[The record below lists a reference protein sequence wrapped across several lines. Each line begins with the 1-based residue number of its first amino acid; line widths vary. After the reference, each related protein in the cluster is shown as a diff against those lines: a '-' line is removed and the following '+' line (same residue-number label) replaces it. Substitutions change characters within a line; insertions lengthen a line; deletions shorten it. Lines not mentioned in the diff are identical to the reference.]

1 MIQKVISPEGEE
13 FEVED
18 EATTRILNEGLPI
31 ILGDI
36 KEKRLSI
43 KEGEFFLYTNLEGNI
58 TDLNTSG
65 LGFYHRDTRFLSCY
79 EFSINGCSPILL
91 SSNTDRDYLE
101 HIELTN
107 SDIWRDGTLVVPQET
122 LNIRRL
128 RVIKD
133 GLHEKIRIKNYN
145 PFPVNLRLEFAFNA
159 DFADIF
165 EVRGLKRTNRG
176 KILRPK
182 VSDSHLVLA
191 YYGQDEVFR
200 QARVH
205 LSEEPT
211 EVKVKAGKAKL
222 VYEVEMASHER
233 ILLNLYVE
241 PVIGA
246 RRFVHI
252 DFDSAIGVLRR
263 SYDEWEKKCTHIYT
277 DNELFNTILQR
288 SRSDLRE
295 LITES
300 KHGAFI
306 DAGIPWFSAP
316 FGRDSEIT
324 SLQTMMLTPF
334 LARETLKIL
343 SQFQGKE
350 IDPWRDEEPGK
361 ILHEIRQGELASL
374 GEIPHT
380 PYFGSVDST
389 PLFLNLASAYFQWTN
404 DLAFLKELKGSLEL
418 ALRWIDEYGDADSD
432 GFVEYERKS
441 ERGLINQ
448 GWKDSHNAVV
458 HKNGEVAKPP
468 IALAEVQ
475 GYVYSAKKRL
485 SHLFQLLGESE
496 KAKTLDA
503 QAEKLKK
510 KFNTEFWLE
519 EENFF
524 ALALDRD
531 KRPVETVTSNPGH
544 ALWSGIID
552 EQKALLVGDRLLQP
566 DMFSGWGI
574 RTVSK
579 SSRSYN
585 PMSYHNGSV
594 WPHDNALIIMGLK
607 KYGFVE
613 QANIIASAIFDAA
626 IHHSYFRLPELFCGF
641 TRRGNNYPV
650 AYPVACCPQAW
661 AAGSMF
667 MILQA
672 ILGLNPDAS
681 NNTLYIN
688 RPTLP
693 VWLNRVNLS
702 RLKVGKSRLDIAF
715 HRENQTTSFTVLNK
729 EGDLK
734 IVIEE

>member
-1 MIQKVISPEGEE
+1 MQKFVSPEGEE

-31 ILGDI
+31 ILGDVR
-36 KEKRLSI
+36 EKRLSI
-43 KEGEFFLYTNLEGNI
+43 KEGEFFLCTDLEGNI
-58 TDLNTSG
+58 TDQNTSG
-65 LGFYHRDTRFLSCY
+65 LGFYYRDTRFLSCY

-107 SDIWRDGTLVVPQET
+107 SDIWSDGTLVVPQET

-145 PFPVNLRLEFAFNA
+145 PFPVKLHLEFSFNA

-182 VSDSHLVLA
+182 VCDSNLILA
-191 YYGQDEVFR
+191 YYGEDEVFR
-200 QARVH
+200 QTRVTM
-205 LSEEPT
+205 SEKPT
-211 EVKVKAGKAKL
+211 EVKVKAGKAQL
-222 VYEVEMASHER
+222 VYEVEMVSHER

-241 PVIGA
+241 PVVGTK
-246 RRFVHI
+246 RLKRI
-252 DFDSAIGVLRR
+252 DFDSAIGILRR
-263 SYDEWEKKCTHIYT
+263 SYDEWEKRCTHFFT
-277 DNELFNTILQR
+277 DNELFNTIIQR
-288 SRSDLRE
+288 SRCDLRE
-295 LITES
+295 LLTET
-300 KHGAFI
+300 KQGVI
-306 DAGIPWFSAP
+306 IYAGIPWFAAP

-324 SLQTMMLTPF
+324 SLQTLILSPY
-334 LARETLKIL
+334 LARETLKLL
-343 SQFQGKE
+343 SRLQGRE
-350 IDPWRDEEPGK
+350 INPWQDEEPGK
-361 ILHEIRQGELASL
+361 ILHEIRQGELANL
-374 GEIPHT
+374 GVIPHT

-389 PLFLNLASAYFQWTN
+389 PLFLNLAGAYFNWTN
-404 DLAFLKELKGSLEL
+404 DLALMKELKDSLEQ
-418 ALRWIDEYGDADSD
+418 ALQWIDDRSSLDSD
-432 GFVEYERKS
+432 GFITYERKS

-448 GWKDSHNAVV
+448 GWKDSHYAVV
-458 HKNGEVAKPP
+458 HKNGEVAKAP
-468 IALAEVQ
+468 IALIEVQ
-475 GYVYSAKKRL
+475 GYAYSARRRMAKLLRA
-485 SHLFQLLGESE
+485 LGEPE
-496 KAKTLDA
+496 KAKTLEA
-503 QAEKLKK
+503 KAEKLKK
-510 KFNTEFWLE
+510 KFNAEFWID

-531 KRPVETVTSNPGH
+531 KRPVETVTSNAGQ
-544 ALWSGIID
+544 ALWSGIVD
-552 EQKALLVGDRLLQP
+552 DQKAALVVDRLLQP

-579 SSRSYN
+579 SSRNYN

-650 AYPVACCPQAW
+650 AYPMACCPQAW
-661 AAGSMF
+661 AAGSIF

-672 ILGLNPDAS
+672 ILGIFPDAP
-681 NNTLYIN
+681 NDTLYIK

-693 VWLNRVNLS
+693 VWLNRVNLKG
-702 RLKVGKSRLDIAF
+702 LKIGKSKLDIAF
-715 HRENQTTSFTVLNK
+715 NRENQMTSFTVLNK